1 MSWSRSN
8 SCPRIVA
15 CCLGDSFCRS
25 GHYDNTLLT
34 ISVTMSNNFLNVIS
48 LLQRTSLI
56 HMVLH
61 KVLLADT
68 RLEMTWLLKNST
80 VSVRMTGEPV
90 GFRNDLGFLSTCRM
104 VFAIVEEL
112 FTTED
117 IEDIASP
124 SRNLVVQLLTD
135 ILYKK
140 WMAIL
145 TVESTVHFS

>member
-1 MSWSRSN
+1 
-8 SCPRIVA
+8 
-15 CCLGDSFCRS
+15 
-25 GHYDNTLLT
+25 
-34 ISVTMSNNFLNVIS
+34 
-48 LLQRTSLI
+48 
-56 HMVLH
+56 
-61 KVLLADT
+61 
-68 RLEMTWLLKNST
+68 
-80 VSVRMTGEPV
+80 
-90 GFRNDLGFLSTCRM
+90 M